1 MTDGTPWYKQLHW
14 QVALAMI
21 FGVLAGLVGGQALA
35 DKIGWIGQLFIKLLK
50 MIIGPLVLTSIISGV
65 ASVGGGAGLGR
76 LFGKTLGYYV
86 LTSLLAVITGLI
98 LANTLQPGVGADI
111 TGAETHELPD
121 LTVVTSPA
129 QLILD
134 IVPEN
139 IVEAASETKM
149 LSVIFFSIVLGISI
163 SRLPGHHRE
172 PLLRL
177 IGSAFEAMMR
187 LTSGIIHFVA
197 PIGVFSLIVTLVG
210 TTGLAS
216 FKALGLYALVLF
228 IGLSIHLFLTLPL
241 VLKFLGGI
249 NPLVHFKNMVDPM
262 FMAFSTSSSG
272 ATLPV
277 TINAVK
283 NKIGVSNRV
292 TSFVLP
298 MGATVNMDGTALYE
312 CAGALFIAQVM
323 GVSMGFDQQILIVM
337 TSLLA
342 SIGAAAV
349 PSAGLVVIF
358 IVLEA
363 INLTGPQVALIVG
376 AMLAIDRPLDMYRTV
391 VNVVSDS
398 CGAVIIA
405 RSEGEKDVDTVVRPT
420 DPRPDNSR
428 SQPGSAGHRP
438 QPS

>member
-1 MTDGTPWYKQLHW
+1 M
-14 QVALAMI
+14 
-21 FGVLAGLVGGQALA
+21 
-35 DKIGWIGQLFIKLLK
+35 
-50 MIIGPLVLTSIISGV
+50 
-65 ASVGGGAGLGR
+65 
-76 LFGKTLGYYV
+76 

-111 TGAETHELPD
+111 AGAETHELPN

-187 LTSGIIHFVA
+187 LTSGIIHLVA

-228 IGLSIHLFLTLPL
+228 IGLSIHLCLTLPL

-323 GVSMGFDQQILIVM
+323 GVSMGFDQQIVIVM